1 MLGLTTLLVLGA
13 CLPLL
18 LQSHALAGVYDQSES
33 PKKTSSADFV
43 GRSSVGPPP
52 EDWLG
57 QNARGTS
64 EAKAIRLMRGAAEG
78 GLQSQNG
85 RSPEAAAQVP
95 EGAQVGEVHPESR
108 PEDTTGRP
116 TAAATASPTK
126 TSTSSDVA
134 ATAAPSSTTAAS
146 LAPVSSPT
154 TSPTLAQRDP
164 SSVQSKTIKGF
175 EPGEVRPEE
184 PKVRTLNKESTTAE
198 EPAGLAPG
206 KAHPGVVAGYAEVEE
221 LGPRKPDSAST
232 SLKNGQ
238 SKVALSSTTRESS
251 RQEKESSKREIGEA
265 RPESMT
271 EQLEVKRSQRSV
283 AQADA
288 VNDATSVQTG
298 TSKASSS
305 SGSSSSEA
313 TQESSQASTST
324 SQSAAPAPTQD
335 HLEDLGKADVGEVR
349 LERGS

>member
-1 MLGLTTLLVLGA
+1 MLGLATLLVLGA

-33 PKKTSSADFV
+33 PKKASSADFV
-43 GRSSVGPPP
+43 GISNVGPPP

-64 EAKAIRLMRGAAEG
+64 EGKAIRLMRRAAEG

-85 RSPEAAAQVP
+85 RSPE
-95 EGAQVGEVHPESR
+95 VGEVHPESG
-108 PEDTTGRP
+108 PEETTGRP

-126 TSTSSDVA
+126 ASTSSVVA
-134 ATAAPSSTTAAS
+134 VTAAPSSTTAAS
-146 LAPVSSPT
+146 LTPVPSPT
-154 TSPTLAQRDP
+154 TSPTLAHRDP
-164 SSVQSKTIKGF
+164 SSAQSKTIKGF

-184 PKVRTLNKESTTAE
+184 PKVPKESTTSD

-206 KAHPGVVAGYAEVEE
+206 KAHPGVVAGYAQVEE

-232 SLKNGQ
+232 SLRNGQ

-251 RQEKESSKREIGEA
+251 KQQKESSKREIGEA

-271 EQLEVKRSQRSV
+271 EQLEVERSQRSV

-298 TSKASSS
+298 TSKASA
-305 SGSSSSEA
+305 SSSSSSLEA

-324 SQSAAPAPTQD
+324 SQSVAPAPTQD

-349 LERGS
+349 LETGS